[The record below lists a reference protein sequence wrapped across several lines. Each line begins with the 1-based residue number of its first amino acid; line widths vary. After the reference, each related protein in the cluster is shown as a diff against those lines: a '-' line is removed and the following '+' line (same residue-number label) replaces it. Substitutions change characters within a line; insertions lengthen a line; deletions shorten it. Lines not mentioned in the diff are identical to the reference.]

1 MHMHSSLVLL
11 TPQSL
16 ETAVIALGGGVGGGE
31 GRRRHRRSI
40 HLPAAVVLQKY
51 VSMLAANTEEE
62 DALQLELYYKY
73 LQAQAEGFDG
83 AFDEYISKEIAQ
95 PVIDSLPEED
105 IPEEVS
111 APALPTKHNYCIF
124 CTMSCLAVPILN
136 EAKGKLG

>member
-1 MHMHSSLVLL
+1 
-11 TPQSL
+11 
-16 ETAVIALGGGVGGGE
+16 
-31 GRRRHRRSI
+31 
-40 HLPAAVVLQKY
+40 
-51 VSMLAANTEEE
+51 MLAANTEEE